1 MTEPSMDQKIEQLV
15 RSVLEAVDSRLA
27 DMRQEVRSL
36 AEDVN
41 RRHHDVL
48 QQIHNITASGE
59 RNVHQVHSSATG
71 GDDLTARMEQATQVL
86 LERIEA
92 MNQRATIATNDRFAH
107 LTAAV
112 EELRGDALSP
122 ATPGRSLLNGLD
134 AMNAPLRAVA
144 QPNLRAPAP
153 AAPAAHSAPVVP
165 MTNQGNDQ
173 IDMEKLADLLTER
186 LGNLAVPPRSD

>member
-48 QQIHNITASGE
+48 QQINNITASGE

-144 QPNLRAPAP
+144 QPNLRAAAP